1 MILIEAYDVDGKTVM
16 HDQSPDGVT
25 LRGVTMAKLNEAP
38 LRPII
43 DRFRIYVS
51 GGSMWHGRPSL
62 NFAVPAGGRM
72 LSATAPK
79 TKTGGY
85 CDQRTHH

>member
-1 MILIEAYDVDGKTVM
+1 
-16 HDQSPDGVT
+16 
-25 LRGVTMAKLNEAP
+25 MAKLNEAP

-72 LSATAPK
+72 LICHCAEDED
-79 TKTGGY
+79 G
-85 CDQRTHH
+85 RIL

>member
-62 NFAVPAGGRM
+62 NFFAVPAGGRM
-72 LSATAPK
+72 LICHCAEDED
-79 TKTGGY
+79 G
-85 CDQRTHH
+85 RIL

>member
-72 LSATAPK
+72 LICHCAEDEE
-79 TKTGGY
+79 G
-85 CDQRTHH
+85 RIL